1 MGAAADN
8 GTAVSPTGAA
18 GAGAFTVNP
27 AGCSRPGEPPKNS
40 MSAVT
45 DAAARERFQRGFI
58 SDLR

>member
-1 MGAAADN
+1 MGAADIGA
-8 GTAVSPTGAA
+8 AVSSTGAV
-18 GAGAFTVNP
+18 GAGAVTENP

-45 DAAARERFQRGFI
+45 DAATREPFQRGFI